1 MRTGKNAPTNAI
13 HATTR
18 QCRYNPVQY
27 INNIPKYKI
36 INLVLIH
43 LSQEYVLIKY
53 LPKDNITEPID
64 IIEPRS
70 FGLDISAMYT
80 LAEFVPTAKL
90 KY

>member
-1 MRTGKNAPTNAI
+1 MQNLLK
-13 HATTR
+13 
-18 QCRYNPVQY
+18 
-27 INNIPKYKI
+27 NNIHFIEFFLISYT
-36 INLVLIH
+36 IH
-43 LSQEYVLIKY
+43 LNQEYVLVKY